1 MGATSARCLAAL
13 AAACAMAVTACGPDH
28 APRPAAPVTG
38 VGFRS
43 EPCNGVTDA
52 DVTKVI
58 GSSLFTKVVDSEAGC
73 FWQENTAIGTFGIGM
88 GISTWWYRGSD
99 LDTER
104 TLEVSAGRT
113 LTEMSL
119 DGNKGFKASD
129 DNACSIYVAKGG
141 DVVTWSIQTMNPAML
156 PDLCGITEHLAQ
168 LSQQRVN

>member
-1 MGATSARCLAAL
+1 MGATSARWLAAL
-13 AAACAMAVTACGPDH
+13 AVACAMALTACGSDH
-28 APRPAAPVTG
+28 APRPAAPVSG
-38 VGFRS
+38 VGFRG
-43 EPCNGVTDA
+43 EPCNGVTDT

-156 PDLCGITEHLAQ
+156 PDLCAITEHLAQ